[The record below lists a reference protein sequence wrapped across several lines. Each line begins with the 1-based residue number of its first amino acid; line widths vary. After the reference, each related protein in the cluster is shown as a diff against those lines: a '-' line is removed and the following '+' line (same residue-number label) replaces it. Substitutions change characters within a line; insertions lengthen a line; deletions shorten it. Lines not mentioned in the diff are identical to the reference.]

1 MTTFVIIVLCL
12 YFVPAII
19 ALVRNHHNKIPI
31 IALNILLGWSVLG
44 WVAALI
50 WSLMAAHPKTVVVRT
65 SDLP

>member
-50 WSLMAAHPKTVVVRT
+50 WSLMTAHPETVVVRT

>member
-1 MTTFVIIVLCL
+1 MTTFVMIVLCL
-12 YFVPAII
+12 YFVPA
-19 ALVRNHHNKIPI
+19 I

-50 WSLMAAHPKTVVVRT
+50 WSLMAAHPKTIVVRT